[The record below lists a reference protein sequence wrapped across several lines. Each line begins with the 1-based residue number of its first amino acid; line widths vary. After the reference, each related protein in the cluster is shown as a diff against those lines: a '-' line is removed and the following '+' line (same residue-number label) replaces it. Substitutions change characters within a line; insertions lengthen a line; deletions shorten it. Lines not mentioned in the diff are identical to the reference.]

1 MKDSRTRLFEVMSRL
16 DKTFKAP
23 KNKLNEEFEPASPVA
38 FKQPMGG
45 EVGGNDFETE
55 KTEQTPEEKLEA
67 LTAKVDELYAL
78 LHGEESEEGT
88 GEEEE
93 EGFNPEEEEES
104 VNLQEWN
111 FDKKKGE
118 KKGKGEDDTEEHE
131 ESETP
136 AEEKAEH
143 KKGGYEFG
151 KKEKGEVE
159 EGSKPKVPVNMI
171 AKVGK

>member
-1 MKDSRTRLFEVMSRL
+1 MKKDSRTRLFEVMGRL
-16 DKTFKAP
+16 DKTFTAP
-23 KNKLNEEFEPASPVA
+23 KLNEDFEPASPVA

-45 EVGGNDFETE
+45 EVGGNDFDTE

-78 LHGEESEEGT
+78 LHGEESEEG
-88 GEEEE
+88 EEEE
-93 EGFNPEEEEES
+93 PEEPEEPES
-104 VNLQEWN
+104 DGMENLQEWN

-118 KKGKGEDDTEEHE
+118 KKEDDTKEHE
-131 ESETP
+131 DSETP

-143 KKGGYEFG
+143 EKGGEEFG
-151 KKEKGEVE
+151 KTDESIESPAKA
-159 EGSKPKVPVNMI
+159 KVPVNAI

>member
-1 MKDSRTRLFEVMSRL
+1 MGRL

-23 KNKLNEEFEPASPVA
+23 KAKLNEEFEPASPVA

-45 EVGGNDFETE
+45 EVGGNDFGAE

-78 LHGEESEEGT
+78 LHGESEEAESEEGEED
-88 GEEEE
+88 GEEETDDME
-93 EGFNPEEEEES
+93 
-104 VNLQEWN
+104 NLQEWN